1 MLEIPQKGKMEELI
15 KNLEECILFKNIENS
30 QILPLLN
37 CLEYKIKEYKKNQL
51 VFQNGCKTNN
61 GGIVLNGALQIVQYD
76 YFGNRSIL
84 SRIEEN
90 QLFGISYSLCNLAL
104 PICIEAST
112 DSVILFINA
121 DKITT
126 PCKKLCQNHIVLMN
140 NLLNI
145 LARKNVNLN
154 QKIECLAIGT
164 TRQKILNYLTQKS
177 IENNSKTF
185 NIPHDRQGLADYLC
199 VERSAMSAEITKL
212 QKEGLIKTKK
222 NYFEIY

>member
-51 VFQNGCKTNN
+51 VFQNGCKTNK

-112 DSVILFINA
+112 ESVILFINA
-121 DKITT
+121 NKITT

-154 QKIECLAIGT
+154 QKIECLSKRT
-164 TRQKILNYLTQKS
+164 TREKILNYLTQKS

-212 QKEGLIKTKK
+212 QKEGLIKTRK